1 MSDLNNWHLFSASH
15 VLGAMTH
22 ALFQPH
28 PLLET
33 LLNFWDVVLSC
44 VTWSTDSCLPLSPLL
59 YTPSETLNQKGC
71 SFVLPQILRRSGGGF
86 FKLPTSY
93 KNSEKARLSGGLS
106 FWTSLSKFLA
116 ILFPPLPALSLSS
129 SSLFL
134 ALFFFYSLPNSQ
146 FQFRA

>member
-1 MSDLNNWHLFSASH
+1 M
-15 VLGAMTH
+15 LGAMTH
-22 ALFQPH
+22 TLFQPP

-33 LLNFWDVVLSC
+33 LLLNFRDIVLSC
-44 VTWSTDSCLPLSPLL
+44 VIRSSDSCLPLSPLL

-71 SFVLPQILRRSGGGF
+71 SFVLPQILRRSGGGL

-116 ILFPPLPALSLSS
+116 IFFPPLPTLSLS

-134 ALFFFYSLPNSQ
+134 ALFFSTHCQTPSFNPVPNK
-146 FQFRA
+146 